1 MTTAIALCSGISSVF
16 GILWGVYVYCRN
28 SKQAQSERRSR
39 YLQDLL
45 TKFAGNKIRRIVC
58 AYDSS
63 DGIEELFKKAD
74 VPNSEEQLQVEQSL
88 TDIAHLCYLREKNK
102 ISKDEFCFF
111 NNDVTAVL
119 SAPLVQ
125 KYIDEHICAEGNIGE
140 ENHFRYLK
148 AFMKERE
155 IESVS
160 EQIAACSADEDV
172 GTACGDKPACKDAPI
187 RESEFDMPTMIIKIN
202 RKYEGLKGTFHDV
215 AGGIPDEEIYRAVRG
230 TWRVNPE
237 NAKKYKVVLAVAESK
252 VCGVY
257 LVDKWEKS
265 TLANEEMR
273 YQFTHRIDS
282 VVEARERER
291 FLGRSVKN
299 LFPRGASN
307 PIRYY
312 AGNRD
317 GQTDVVKE

>member
-1 MTTAIALCSGISSVF
+1 MTTAIALCSGISTVF
-16 GILWGVYVYCRN
+16 GVLWGVYVYCRN
-28 SKQAQSERRSR
+28 SKQALSERRSR
-39 YLQDLL
+39 YLEDLL
-45 TKFAGNKIRRIVC
+45 TKFTGNKIRRFVC

-63 DGIEELFKKAD
+63 DGIEELFRKAG
-74 VPNSEEQLQVEQSL
+74 VPNSEEQLQIEQSL
-88 TDIAHLCYLREKNK
+88 TDIAHLCYLREKNA

-125 KYIDEHICAEGNIGE
+125 KYIDEHICAEGNIQD

-148 AFMKERE
+148 TFMEEHE
-155 IESVS
+155 IEPVQ
-160 EQIAACSADEDV
+160 EQTAACPANEDI
-172 GTACGDKPACKDAPI
+172 GMTCGDKPKCIDAPI

-202 RKYEGLKGTFHDV
+202 RKYEGLKDKFRDA
-215 AGGIPDEEIYRAVRG
+215 AGGIPDEEIYKAVKGR
-230 TWRVNPE
+230 WRVNPE

-257 LVDKWEKS
+257 LADKWEKS
-265 TLANEEMR
+265 ALENEGMR
-273 YQFTHRIDS
+273 YQFTRRLDS
-282 VVEARERER
+282 VAETRERER

-312 AGNRD
+312 ASSKD
-317 GQTDVVKE
+317 GQTDVM